1 GLPLAYNSDMQE
13 DKEPFFDSADTLEAI
28 LGVLPGLLSSL
39 SFKTD
44 RMRAAAGESFATATD
59 LADYLVRR
67 GLPFRQAHE
76 VVGRVVRYGLD
87 QGKTLDALTLGE
99 LRRGA
104 GGKKAAPVN
113 PALRVPVPVTDL
125 RGEVH
130 DGAVELAWTN
140 PTRRADNTR
149 LRDIVA
155 ARVYRTEDEG
165 VGDPRPALLVRG
177 RIAGY
182 TELLT
187 LTAMPGPPGAMTKP
201 LLTGALVQVTD
212 RQGLIEGRYYTYV
225 VIVEDAEGRVSP
237 PSSRV
242 SVTFGAAP
250 DAPQGLTAA
259 PG

>member
-1 GLPLAYNSDMQE
+1 AP
-13 DKEPFFDSADTLEAI
+13 
-28 LGVLPGLLSSL
+28 
-39 SFKTD
+39 
-44 RMRAAAGESFATATD
+44 AT
-59 LADYLVRR
+59 R
-67 GLPFRQAHE
+67 
-76 VVGRVVRYGLD
+76 
-87 QGKTLDALTLGE
+87 
-99 LRRGA
+99 
-104 GGKKAAPVN
+104 
-113 PALRVPVPVTDL
+113 ALRVPAPITDL
-125 RGEVH
+125 RGEVR

-187 LTAMPGPPGAMTKP
+187 LTAMPGPPGAVTKP
-201 LLTGALVQVTD
+201 LLTGPLRTGARVQ
-212 RQGLIEGRYYTYV
+212 RAARRGLIEGRRYTYV
-225 VIVEDAEGRVSP
+225 VIVEDGEGRVSP

-259 PG
+259 PGPRQVRLTWQPPARGGPDILYEV